1 MEKVLPLSGFKEA
14 WEIAR
19 NGKHLKII
27 LKIN

>member
-1 MEKVLPLSGFKEA
+1 MEKVLPLFRYKEA

-27 LKIN
+27 LKLN